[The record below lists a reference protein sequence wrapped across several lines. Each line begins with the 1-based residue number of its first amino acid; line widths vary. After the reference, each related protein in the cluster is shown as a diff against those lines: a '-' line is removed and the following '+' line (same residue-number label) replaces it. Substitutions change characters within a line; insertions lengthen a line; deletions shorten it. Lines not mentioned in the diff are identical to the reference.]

1 MSRERTHHIGPNP
14 DAMAQQAL
22 DGALAGLGQARNLAA
37 DWPSCELH
45 LLASLASV
53 VAARL
58 PAAVAR
64 CREEGH
70 SWSEIGDL
78 LGVTKQSA
86 TSRFGPLVE
95 QQGKTAGANAADA
108 DAG

>member
-1 MSRERTHHIGPNP
+1 MSRDRTHHVGPNP
-14 DAMAQQAL
+14 DAAAQRAL
-22 DGALAGLGQARNLAA
+22 DGALAALGNARGLAA

-53 VAARL
+53 VADRL

-64 CREEGH
+64 CRNEGH

-86 TSRFGPLVE
+86 TSRFGPLVA
-95 QQGKTAGANAADA
+95 QAGQAEGPAAE
-108 DAG
+108 

>member
-1 MSRERTHHIGPNP
+1 MSRERTHHIAPNP
-14 DAMAQQAL
+14 DAEAQQAL
-22 DGALAGLGQARNLAA
+22 DSALAALGQARGLAHG
-37 DWPSCELH
+37 WPTCDLH
-45 LLASLASV
+45 LLASLASA
-53 VAARL
+53 VADRL
-58 PAAVAR
+58 PAVVAR
-64 CREEGH
+64 CREQGH

-95 QQGKTAGANAADA
+95 PHHKRSGGS